1 MLMHGLWLRGI
12 PNVYKGKEKIVQTR
26 GNTVLITG
34 GTSGIGL
41 ALAKQFL
48 AVKNTV
54 IITGRSAAKLAAVRD
69 HLPTVITE
77 LADMTDRRALE
88 QLAGTYGDVNILI
101 NNAAIQHNYDLAD
114 PNIPVEQID
123 QELDTNLV
131 GPLVLTKL
139 FLPQLL
145 RKSAAA
151 IVNIS
156 SGLAVVPKQSA
167 PVYCGSKAALHIF
180 TQALRWQLEGSSVR
194 VFEVIP
200 PLVDTAMTRGRGSG
214 KTTPEAVVAEF
225 WTDFARDH
233 YEMRIGKTKLLFAL
247 HRLLPRMAERRM
259 RGGL

>member
-1 MLMHGLWLRGI
+1 M
-12 PNVYKGKEKIVQTR
+12 QTTR
-26 GNTVLITG
+26 NTVLITG
-34 GTSGIGL
+34 GTGGIGL

-48 AVKNTV
+48 AAQNTV

-69 HLPTVITE
+69 RLPAVTTE

-88 QLAGTYGDVNILI
+88 RLAYTHGDVNILI
-101 NNAAIQHNYDLAD
+101 NNAAVQHNYDLAD
-114 PNIPVEQID
+114 PTIPLEQISL
-123 QELDTNLV
+123 ELDTNLV

-139 FLPQLL
+139 FLPQLM

-156 SGLAVVPKQSA
+156 SGLAIVPKQSA

-180 TQALRWQLEGSSVR
+180 TQALRWQLEGSNVK

-200 PLVDTAMTRGRGSG
+200 PLVDTAMTGGRGSG
-214 KTTPEAVVAEF
+214 KITPEALAKEF
-225 WTDFARDH
+225 WTNFARDH

-247 HRLLPRMAERRM
+247 HRLMPRVAERRM